1 MLFKNALKLKD
12 METDSGEDSAALPPI
27 AEGQSFTAAATVTEH
42 FTKPPTPY
50 TEDTLLS
57 AMENAGAEDTTGEA
71 ERKGLGTP
79 ATRAAV
85 IENLVTRGFIERRGK
100 QLLPTKDGE
109 GLIKVLPDALISA
122 KLTAEWENALTLI
135 AKGEEHPDGFM
146 RGIED
151 MAAAIVRETDKA
163 DATLLRMFSSG
174 REAIGTCPR
183 CGANVHEGKANF
195 HCANRDCGFVM
206 WKNDRF
212 FTDRKKEL
220 TKTIAAALLKDG
232 KANVKG
238 LFSAKSGKTY
248 DAAILLADTGGKYV
262 NYRFEKRE

>member
-1 MLFKNALKLKD
+1 
-12 METDSGEDSAALPPI
+12 
-27 AEGQSFTAAATVTEH
+27 
-42 FTKPPTPY
+42 
-50 TEDTLLS
+50 
-57 AMENAGAEDTTGEA
+57 MENAGAEDTTGEA

-85 IENLVTRGFIERRGK
+85 IENLVTRGFVTRKGK

-109 GLIKVLPDALISA
+109 NLIKVLPVALTSA

-135 AKGEEHPDGFM
+135 AKGEADADNFM
-146 RGIED
+146 RGIAD
-151 MAAAIVRETDKA
+151 MAAATVRETDKT
-163 DATLLRMFSSG
+163 DATLLCMFSSG
-174 REAIGTCPR
+174 RESIGTCPR

-238 LFSAKSGKTY
+238 LFSVKSGKTY
-248 DAAILLADTGGKYV
+248 NAAILLADTGGKYV